1 MTDLRRKNKFLI
13 VLDILV
19 NVAGMGLIFTVI
31 WFMFY
36 RYNLEAGFLYKKGT
50 AVLIF
55 IYSIQFFL
63 FASLY
68 GGHNVEYYRTSEI
81 IYSQCL
87 SMVFVNI
94 ITWMIVCLIDR
105 RIVAVLPMVLLSVL
119 DAFFIL
125 WWSVW
130 SIRRFRKRNI
140 TRPLT
145 VLYSGNVPPYE
156 LEEKLSHY
164 RYKFAVKNH
173 INTALGY
180 DRIIEMLDTNDGV
193 LMGEIDPELKS
204 RIIKYCFE
212 RKMPVC
218 IVPNVSEIVLRSA
231 YVISLLDRPM
241 LICKKGELSL
251 LDEFIKRCFD
261 IFAAGFGL
269 VVASPIMLVVAIL
282 IKLYDRGPVL
292 YKQTRLTIHGN
303 TFELYKFRSM
313 IVDAEG
319 DGVAR
324 LAKENDDRITPIG
337 KVIRRFRLDELPQ
350 LINIIKGEMSIVG
363 PRAERP
369 EIAKQYEKDIPEFAY
384 RLKVKAGLT
393 GYAQVLGRYNTSPY
407 DKLMWDLMYIEGYS
421 LFMDLKIIMM
431 TIKIL
436 FIPESTSGVGENDI
450 TAQRMYEYEET
461 GEKIG

>member
-13 VLDILV
+13 VLDIFV
-19 NVAGMGLIFTVI
+19 NVAGMALIFTII

-55 IYSIQFFL
+55 IYSVQFFL

-87 SMVFVNI
+87 SMAFVNV
-94 ITWMIVCLIDR
+94 ITWLIVCLIDR
-105 RIVAVLPMVLLSVL
+105 RIVAWEPIVLMSVI
-119 DAFFIL
+119 DALFIL

-130 SIRRFRKRNI
+130 SIQRFRKRNVP
-140 TRPLT
+140 RPLSL
-145 VLYSGNVPPYE
+145 LYSGNVPPYE

-164 RYKFAVKNH
+164 KYKFRVKEH
-173 INTALGY
+173 INTSIGY

-218 IVPNVSEIVLRSA
+218 ILPNVSEIVLRSA

-261 IFAAGFGL
+261 LFVAGIGI
-269 VVASPIMLVVAIL
+269 VVASPLMLIIAII

-292 YKQTRLTIHGN
+292 YKQTRLTINGA

-324 LAKENDDRITPIG
+324 LAKENDDRITPVG
-337 KVIRRFRLDELPQ
+337 KILRKLRLDELPQ
-350 LINIIKGEMSIVG
+350 LINILKGEMSVVG

-369 EIAKQYEKDIPEFAY
+369 EIAEQYEKELPEFRY

-407 DKLMWDLMYIEGYS
+407 DKLMWDMMYIEGYS

-436 FIPESTSGVGENDI
+436 FVPESTSGVGENDI
-450 TAQRMYEYEET
+450 TAQKVYEEET

>member
-1 MTDLRRKNKFLI
+1 MTDQRRKNKFLI
-13 VLDILV
+13 VLDIFV
-19 NVAGMGLIFTVI
+19 NVAGMALIFTVI
-31 WFMFY
+31 WFLFY
-36 RYNLEAGFLYKKGT
+36 RYNLSEFLYKKGT

-55 IYSIQFFL
+55 VYSIQFFL

-87 SMVFVNI
+87 SMAFVNI
-94 ITWMIVCLIDR
+94 VTWLQICLIDR
-105 RIVAVLPMVLLSVL
+105 KIVALWPIVLLSVI
-119 DAFFIL
+119 DALFIL

-140 TRPLT
+140 PRALT
-145 VLYSGNVPPYE
+145 LLYSGSRPPYE

-164 RYKFAVKNH
+164 KYKFEVKNH
-173 INTALGY
+173 INTSCGY
-180 DRIIEMLDTNDGV
+180 DRIVEMLDDNDGV

-204 RIIKYCFE
+204 KIIKYCFE

-218 IVPNVSEIVLRSA
+218 IMPNVSEIVLRSA

-261 IFAAGFGL
+261 IFASGVGL
-269 VVASPIMLVVAIL
+269 VVAAPFMLIIALAI
-282 IKLYDRGPVL
+282 KVYDKGPVL
-292 YKQTRLTIHGN
+292 YKQTRLTINGS

-324 LAKENDDRITPIG
+324 LAKENDDRITPVG
-337 KVIRRFRLDELPQ
+337 KFIRRFRLDELPQ
-350 LINIIKGEMSIVG
+350 LINILKGEMSIVG

-369 EIAKQYEKDIPEFAY
+369 EIAEQYEKDIPEFKY

-436 FIPESTSGVGENDI
+436 FIPESTSGVGENYI
-450 TAQRMYEYEET
+450 TAQKSYEFEET
-461 GEKIG
+461 GERIG